1 MQRMHSWAQRR
12 DMIDRG
18 RPNRFGEGGR
28 PDGGPG
34 EKGGEPSANRQA
46 RGKGGLS
53 KSDKFPERHFKRM
66 DVNGDE
72 LILLSEFSS
81 VHPGR
86 EKDFEQLC
94 LK

>member
-46 RGKGGLS
+46 REKVAYLKVINS
-53 KSDKFPERHFKRM
+53 L
-66 DVNGDE
+66 NGT
-72 LILLSEFSS
+72 
-81 VHPGR
+81 
-86 EKDFEQLC
+86 
-94 LK
+94 LKEWM